1 MERIAEYRGTLLSH
15 VEALYRPGERDL
27 AIDLVKAL
35 GCAVTDTGFKGDGTD
50 TFLAVHPNPED
61 PDSQNNVFYISEVRP
76 EQLALE
82 QHLQRLSEEDR
93 PLSALLE
100 SYRAAACAKPFG
112 IPHFALRY
120 RDPGEV
126 KLAEERINVMR
137 EGPLAERLHLR
148 VFYPGDADAAVG
160 KSVQGFVYQD
170 VIVSGSFLLGQVI
183 ELQAPPSV
191 QSSESAKA

>member
-35 GCAVTDTGFKGDGTD
+35 GCAVTDTGFNGDGTD

-76 EQLALE
+76 EQLSLE

-120 RDPGEV
+120 RDPREV
-126 KLAEERINVMR
+126 QLAEARINAMR
-137 EGPLAERLHLR
+137 EGPLAERLNLR